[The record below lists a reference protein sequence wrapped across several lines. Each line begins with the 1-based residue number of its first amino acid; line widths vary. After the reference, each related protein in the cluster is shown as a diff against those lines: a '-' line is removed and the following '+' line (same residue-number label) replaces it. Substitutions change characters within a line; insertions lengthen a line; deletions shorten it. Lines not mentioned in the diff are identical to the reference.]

1 MRDVFKLPQLLVS
14 VRSVREADVALAG
27 GAEILDVK
35 EPARGSL
42 GMASIE
48 EISLIARRMQVDAPT
63 VPLSVAVGEL
73 VDWFGEIEVPTLP
86 AGITFAK
93 MGLSQTRG
101 RATWLEDWRR
111 VRSEFDR
118 RAAAKL
124 KWVAV
129 AYSDAA
135 QAASPELNDV
145 VAAAIETGCAG
156 LLVDTWTKDG
166 RTLLDG
172 IDPTTIQRIG
182 NELHDAGLFFAIAG
196 QLNVELLPRLR
207 NLPADILAIR
217 SAGCAKNQR
226 TLEIN
231 QSLVEKF
238 RQEMRAVY
246 VETASKQSRPCTTV
260 R

>member
-1 MRDVFKLPQLLVS
+1 MRDVVKLPQLLVS

-42 GMASIE
+42 GMASVE
-48 EISLIARRMQVDAPT
+48 EISLIARRMQIAAPA

-73 VDWFGEIEVPTLP
+73 VDWFGEIEIPVLP

-93 MGLSQTRG
+93 MGLSQTRN
-101 RATWLEDWRR
+101 RTSWSEDWRR

-118 RAAAKL
+118 RASSKL
-124 KWVAV
+124 NWVAV
-129 AYSDAA
+129 AYSDSAR
-135 QAASPELNDV
+135 AASPELIDV

-156 LLVDTWTKDG
+156 LLIDTWTKDG

-172 IDPTTIQRIG
+172 VDATTIQRVG

-226 TLEIN
+226 TLEID
-231 QSLVEKF
+231 QSLVAQF
-238 RQEMRAVY
+238 RHEMRTVY
-246 VETASKQSRPCTTV
+246 VEKTAKQSRPCTTV